1 MPTLPPHCATG
12 REGPVPPP
20 VPGSGEGQC
29 SCHHVQA
36 RSLRRGAVT
45 PVRAESRGGF
55 AIIWRARS
63 PENRDNQGRKL
74 KIRAAEGPGARE
86 RHGRFPEIWNS
97 AAVAFVSQKPLIFFP
112 LLMKMSRHSSD
123 KFYPSQ
129 PLLTHPCWGDKLKTH
144 ETIKRR
150 LKA

>member
-1 MPTLPPHCATG
+1 MDRREQRAGEALPSSAS
-12 REGPVPPP
+12 PVPWTRDAQR
-20 VPGSGEGQC
+20 SG
-29 SCHHVQA
+29 
-36 RSLRRGAVT
+36 
-45 PVRAESRGGF
+45 
-55 AIIWRARS
+55 
-63 PENRDNQGRKL
+63 L
-74 KIRAAEGPGARE
+74 KIQAAEGPGARE
-86 RHGRFPEIWNS
+86 RQGRGPEIWNS

-112 LLMKMSRHSSD
+112 LLMKMSRHTGD